1 MKRINDITVKVTYTV
16 CLVGI
21 EVDDEIYEAICN
33 SYDNNLQLGS
43 YCFIGGI
50 DAADASEWL
59 NDHIRESDAMD
70 WEYEIEDLNVD
81 ND

>member
-1 MKRINDITVKVTYTV
+1 MKTINDITVKVTYTV
-16 CLVGI
+16 SLGSI

-43 YCFIGGI
+43 DCFIGEI
-50 DAADASEWL
+50 DAVEASEWL

-70 WEYEIEDLNVD
+70 WEYEIEDLDVD